1 MSVIDFK
8 AAQKWAKVPKNFQEE
23 LIRNVFCSSCFKTTI
38 TDYTL
43 HDDKLVLYLKGN
55 VKNVVRM

>member
-23 LIRNVFCSSCFKTTI
+23 LIRNVFCSSCFETTI
-38 TDYTL
+38 TDYHCMMTN
-43 HDDKLVLYLKGN
+43 LVLYLKGN